1 MPASK
6 PLPPVRSVTSTSD
19 LQALNHPTRIAI
31 LESLR
36 EPASAA
42 AVAREINQ
50 PRQLVNYH
58 LKELDRAGLVE
69 RVEERRRG
77 NFIETLY
84 RAVARSFVISP
95 QVAWA
100 TPRRLEALQRQHAL
114 GTLVGLGEQLQRDA
128 AGLLDRAAFDGEE
141 IASAAVTA
149 DVRFASEEDRASFM
163 DAYLRMTRELLEQY
177 GSKRGDRYRVMVA
190 VYPGGGS

>member
-1 MPASK
+1 M
-6 PLPPVRSVTSTSD
+6 
-19 LQALNHPTRIAI
+19 
-31 LESLR
+31 
-36 EPASAA
+36 
-42 AVAREINQ
+42 
-50 PRQLVNYH
+50 
-58 LKELDRAGLVE
+58 
-69 RVEERRRG
+69 
-77 NFIETLY
+77 
-84 RAVARSFVISP
+84 
-95 QVAWA
+95 AWA

-149 DVRFASEEDRASFM
+149 DVRFESEEDRASFM

>member
-149 DVRFASEEDRASFM
+149 DVRFESEEDRASFM
-163 DAYLRMTRELLEQY
+163 DAYLRMTRELLERY